1 MATNPSNSGS
11 LFRPKPSVLGNL
23 GEFNRVVE
31 VGNSTTY
38 EATGSN
44 EAAGFIVNGTTSQ
57 ITLTF
62 SNGGAVAGNVFTAGD
77 VYNIGV
83 KKVVTG
89 GASKVYLLR

>member
-1 MATNPSNSGS
+1 MAINPINSGS
-11 LFRPKPSVLGNL
+11 MHRAKPNVLGNL

-38 EATGSN
+38 FATGSA
-44 EAAGFIVNGTTSQ
+44 EAAGVIVNGTTSQ

-62 SNGGAVAGNVFTAGD
+62 SNGGSVAGNVFTAGD